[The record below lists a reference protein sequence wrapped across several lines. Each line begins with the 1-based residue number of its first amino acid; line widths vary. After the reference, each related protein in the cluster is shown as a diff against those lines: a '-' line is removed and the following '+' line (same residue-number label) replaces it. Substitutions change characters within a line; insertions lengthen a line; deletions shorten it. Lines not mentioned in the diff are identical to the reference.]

1 MAGLW
6 GRRRREERE
15 QQEAAD
21 ADLARRARTALVTAD
36 ERMRATGDEL
46 AFAAA
51 ELGEGPTDDLR
62 VGLAAVK
69 EHMAEAFHLHQLN
82 HDEIPDTAEELRT
95 RNARIIQ
102 LCDWAEDVLDE
113 RTDALQARIARVRQ
127 APQILEQV
135 RAESERL
142 RERLPQARAT
152 VERLARLYSAE
163 ALQRV
168 RVTADQAEQLLD
180 FALHSADVSSR
191 RREARRNEEANLAL
205 ETATEAVR
213 RAASILDGVDDFEI
227 EAMRA
232 QSTLAEVVADSRGDL
247 VVARQGPQNP
257 EVARAIA
264 DLEAA
269 LAALPG
275 PGTPSDPFADLA
287 SLSAANAA
295 LDEAVAKARERA
307 AHPVPSVAHV
317 RHDMD
322 AADHAIAVAGSLIN
336 GHRGWIGADA
346 RTRYA
351 EAQRVRLDAEPL
363 VASEDT
369 RERAQQLARRAAQL
383 AQEALQL
390 AQRDIDSS
398 RPDDDDWGSWGGGPR
413 GRTVSMGGGFG
424 GGGLLG
430 PVLGGV
436 LLGGLV
442 GDIFE

>member
-15 QQEAAD
+15 QQESAD

-36 ERMRATGDEL
+36 ERIRATGDEL
-46 AFAAA
+46 VFAVA
-51 ELGEGPTDDLR
+51 ELGEGPTEDLR
-62 VGLAAVK
+62 TGLAAVK

-82 HDEIPDTAEELRT
+82 HDEIPDTPEELRT

-113 RTDALQARIARVRQ
+113 RTAALQARIALVRQ
-127 APQILEQV
+127 APQILQQV
-135 RAESERL
+135 RADVERL
-142 RERLPQARAT
+142 RERLPQARTT
-152 VERLARLYSAE
+152 VERLARHYSPE

-168 RVTADQAEQLLD
+168 RVNADEAEQLLD
-180 FALHSADVSSR
+180 FALHSADVSER
-191 RREARRNEEANLAL
+191 RREARRGEEANLAL

-213 RAASILDGVDDFEI
+213 RATSILDGVDDFEI

-232 QSTLAEVVADSRGDL
+232 QSTLADVVADSRGDI
-247 VVARQGPQNP
+247 VAARQAPQTP
-257 EVARAIA
+257 EVTRAVA

-275 PGTPSDPFADLA
+275 PGTPSDPFSDLA
-287 SLSAANAA
+287 SLSDANAA
-295 LDEAVAKARERA
+295 LDAAVAKARERA
-307 AHPVPSVAHV
+307 ARPVPSIAHV
-317 RHDMD
+317 RHDID
-322 AADHAIAVAGSLIN
+322 AADRAIAVAGSLIN

-351 EAQRVRLDAEPL
+351 EAQRVRIDIDPL
-363 VASEDT
+363 VADEDT
-369 RERAQQLARRAAQL
+369 REQAQQLARRAAQL
-383 AQEALQL
+383 AHEALQL

-398 RPDDDDWGSWGGGPR
+398 RPDDDDWGSWGGGRRGPR
-413 GRTVSMGGGFG
+413 GGGFGGG

-436 LLGGLV
+436 LLGGLI
-442 GDIFE
+442 GDVFD

>member
-15 QQEAAD
+15 QQESAD

-36 ERMRATGDEL
+36 ERIRATGDEL
-46 AFAAA
+46 VFAVA
-51 ELGEGPTDDLR
+51 ELGEGPTEDLR
-62 VGLAAVK
+62 TGLAAVK

-82 HDEIPDTAEELRT
+82 HDEIPDTPEELRT

-113 RTDALQARIARVRQ
+113 RTAALQARVALVRQ
-127 APQILEQV
+127 APQIVQQV
-135 RAESERL
+135 RADVERL
-142 RERLPQARAT
+142 RDRLPQARTT
-152 VERLARLYSAE
+152 VERLARHYSSE

-168 RVTADQAEQLLD
+168 RVNADEAEQLLE
-180 FALHSADVSSR
+180 FALHSADVSER
-191 RREARRNEEANLAL
+191 RREARRSEEANLAL

-213 RAASILDGVDDFEI
+213 RATSILDGVDDFEI

-232 QSTLAEVVADSRGDL
+232 QSTLADVMADSRGDL
-247 VVARQGPQNP
+247 VAARQAPQTP
-257 EVARAIA
+257 EVTRAVA

-269 LAALPG
+269 LAALPA

-287 SLSAANAA
+287 SLSDANAA
-295 LDEAVAKARERA
+295 LDAAVAKALERA
-307 AHPVPSVAHV
+307 ARPVPSIAHV
-317 RHDMD
+317 RHDID
-322 AADHAIAVAGSLIN
+322 AADRAIAVAGSLIN

-351 EAQRVRLDAEPL
+351 EAQRVRLDIDPL
-363 VASEDT
+363 VADEDT
-369 RERAQQLARRAAQL
+369 REQAQQLARRTAQL
-383 AQEALQL
+383 AHEALQL

-398 RPDDDDWGSWGGGPR
+398 RPDDDDWGSWGGGRRGPR
-413 GRTVSMGGGFG
+413 GGGFGGG

-436 LLGGLV
+436 LLGGLI
-442 GDIFE
+442 GDVFE